1 MLVVPEIIRWSFLI
15 YVRVYSVAT
24 NFWIKCTTLCDKPTG
39 AHIQC
44 LADLKASFSLWP
56 VMFNGNKILQQC
68 FIFFHNFYQKKPW
81 GPLKKTD
88 LVTFLI
94 HLQTKCHDNFSSN
107 FWSEDVRIKKAA
119 FWRGLS
125 PCLKLINS
133 QLIYVCTFV
142 VFLLVSTPSLP
153 SLGLKFSIKNVFLK
167 I

>member
-1 MLVVPEIIRWSFLI
+1 MLAVPEIIRWSFLI
-15 YVRVYSVAT
+15 YMRVYSVAT

-39 AHIQC
+39 AHIQW
-44 LADLKASFSLWP
+44 LADLKFS
-56 VMFNGNKILQQC
+56 GDKILQQC
-68 FIFFHNFYQKKPW
+68 FIFFHNFYQKNPW

-94 HLQTKCHDNFSSN
+94 HPQTKCHDNFSSN

-153 SLGLKFSIKNVFLK
+153 SLGLKFSTKNLFLK

>member
-1 MLVVPEIIRWSFLI
+1 MLAVPEIIRWSFLI
-15 YVRVYSVAT
+15 YMRVYSVAT
-24 NFWIKCTTLCDKPTG
+24 NFWIKCNTLCDKPTG
-39 AHIQC
+39 AHIQW
-44 LADLKASFSLWP
+44 LADLKFS
-56 VMFNGNKILQQC
+56 GNKILQQC

-142 VFLLVSTPSLP
+142 IFLLVSTPSLP
-153 SLGLKFSIKNVFLK
+153 SLGLKFSMKNLFLK